1 MDPALQYAIF
11 FFTGIVTGTASGLFG
26 VGGGFLM
33 TPVQFWL
40 HILGGMDGT
49 VATRVAFGTSL
60 AVMIPTMVSGSLAH
74 ADRGAVN
81 WKAAGT
87 MGCAA
92 VLGGFFGGTLA
103 AHLPGIVLRGFF
115 AVLIIVMA
123 VRMAWHLRSC
133 EVCEPR
139 GSTPGY
145 VLTGLLV
152 GTVSGLAGIGGGIL
166 LVPVLVMLFGY
177 PMHSAVGTSSAC
189 LIFSSAGAVTAYII
203 NGIGTAGR
211 TPLFSRVRER
221 AGVPHPCC
229 HDDPGSPVRGPVCPW
244 LFRPD
249 AADHLC
255 LRTGPYRRA
264 DAGKRVNAPPCGQ
277 TPQKSSSQIRTRRT
291 LRVLLKPPSWRNGAR
306 IGLRLPIRRT
316 RFLFQWK

>member
-40 HILGGMDGT
+40 YILGGMDGT

-74 ADRGAVN
+74 AARGAVN

-203 NGIGTAGR
+203 NGIGTAGL
-211 TPLFSRVRER
+211 PPFSVGYVNVPVFLILAATTIPAARFGVRC
-221 AGVPHPCC
+221 AHGCS
-229 HDDPGSPVRGPVCPW
+229 G
-244 LFRPD
+244 
-249 AADHLC
+249 
-255 LRTGPYRRA
+255 
-264 DAGKRVNAPPCGQ
+264 
-277 TPQKSSSQIRTRRT
+277 RT
-291 LRVLLKPPSWRNGAR
+291 LQIIFACVLVL
-306 IGLRLPIRRT
+306 IGGLMLVSG
-316 RFLFQWK
+316 